1 MHSGVQSKYFKAMNI
16 YGMSSMPPAV
26 NKEKKAL
33 TRKYASG
40 TKQEHLFYI
49 TFSYHRQ
56 FDHTQKKLRTLN
68 ERKKLA

>member
-1 MHSGVQSKYFKAMNI
+1 
-16 YGMSSMPPAV
+16 MSSMPPAV

-68 ERKKLA
+68 ERKKLLRPKSWNKTINIHK